1 MSFVLIIVGFIIAR
15 FGAGLFV
22 VGEAHGGQSAGSGII
37 TLVVQVT
44 GWALIIWGVIRLF
57 T

>member
-1 MSFVLIIVGFIIAR
+1 MSVLLIVIGFIIAR

-22 VGEAHGGQSAGSGII
+22 VSEVKGGQETGSGLV
-37 TLVVQVT
+37 TLVIQLV
-44 GWALIIWGVIRLF
+44 GWGMIIWGVVRLF

>member
-1 MSFVLIIVGFIIAR
+1 MSVLLIVIGFIIAR

-22 VGEAHGGQSAGSGII
+22 VGEAKGGQDSGSGLV
-37 TLVVQVT
+37 TLVIQLV
-44 GWALIIWGVIRLF
+44 GWGMIIWGVVRLF

>member
-1 MSFVLIIVGFIIAR
+1 MSVLLIVIGFIIAR

-22 VGEAHGGQSAGSGII
+22 VGEAKGGQDSGSGLV
-37 TLVVQVT
+37 TLVVQLV
-44 GWALIIWGVIRLF
+44 GWGMIIWGVVRLF